1 MAIIL
6 FTQGGPM
13 PDMQAIQQQVQERL
27 NELGELM
34 DQLNHEA
41 DQLRKIAGMLED
53 TQGRAVEIAKPTNSV
68 RRAPVRRNSRP
79 VAATKPA
86 SRTRGPRGGN
96 RGQQALE
103 LIAAKPGLTAAELA
117 ESMGMKR
124 NYLYRVLPA
133 LQKDGKIAKEG
144 TGYHPVGAGAASQA

>member
-1 MAIIL
+1 
-6 FTQGGPM
+6 M

-27 NELGELM
+27 SELGELI
-34 DQLNHEA
+34 DQLSQEA

-53 TQGRAVEIAKPTNSV
+53 TQGRAVEIVKPPSAV
-68 RRAPVRRNSRP
+68 RRTPARRGSRAT
-79 VAATKPA
+79 AATTKPA
-86 SRTRGPRGGN
+86 ARTRGPRGGN

-144 TGYHPVGAGAASQA
+144 TGYHPVGAGAAAGA

>member
-1 MAIIL
+1 
-6 FTQGGPM
+6 M

-27 NELGELM
+27 AELGELI
-34 DQLNHEA
+34 DQLSREA
-41 DQLRKIAGMLED
+41 DQLRKIAGLLED
-53 TQGRAVEIAKPTNSV
+53 TRGSAAATTVKPQRSP
-68 RRAPVRRNSRP
+68 RRAPARRGSRATAS
-79 VAATKPA
+79 AAKPA
-86 SRTRGPRGGN
+86 ARTRGPRAGN

-144 TGYHPVGAGAASQA
+144 TGYHPVGAGAAADA